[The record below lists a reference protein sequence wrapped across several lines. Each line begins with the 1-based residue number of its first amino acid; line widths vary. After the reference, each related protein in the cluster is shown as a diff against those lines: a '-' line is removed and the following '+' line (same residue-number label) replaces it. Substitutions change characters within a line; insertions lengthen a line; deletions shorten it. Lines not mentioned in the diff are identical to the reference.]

1 MRSKSILLMCALL
14 FIIDLSGQQFKPE
27 KRIYMLDATSSMNK
41 LKVNNE
47 FLWDV
52 VKKSLETA
60 IRQVGDTSTVLVV
73 APFWQSINE
82 VWISNATNEG
92 KASLIEKIN
101 SYKVGGKS
109 TNICDALEKG
119 YQLLDKNYVNYLFLM
134 TDGVHNTS
142 NTKSVKEVISNW
154 SKVDPGI
161 EVYGFYVMLHNAAED
176 DVINKSVK
184 SNKNMWVVNSAD
196 INVNLFKLP
205 SSIVYN
211 PRSDKNKKIK
221 IIGPCSKAKSN
232 FIVSLR
238 LEQNNYYELIGEK
251 AAVNKG
257 EIVFALKLKE
267 SLANIPEEVLLKIN
281 VEAQNKDDFSFLLP
295 YDISLRCFNKKERT
309 LKITMRDE

>member
-1 MRSKSILLMCALL
+1 
-14 FIIDLSGQQFKPE
+14 
-27 KRIYMLDATSSMNK
+27 
-41 LKVNNE
+41 
-47 FLWDV
+47 
-52 VKKSLETA
+52 
-60 IRQVGDTSTVLVV
+60 
-73 APFWQSINE
+73 
-82 VWISNATNEG
+82 
-92 KASLIEKIN
+92 
-101 SYKVGGKS
+101 
-109 TNICDALEKG
+109 
-119 YQLLDKNYVNYLFLM
+119 
-134 TDGVHNTS
+134 
-142 NTKSVKEVISNW
+142 
-154 SKVDPGI
+154 
-161 EVYGFYVMLHNAAED
+161 MLHNAAED